1 MTTFDVINIIGIT
14 AYFLLAGLFLWVSRL
29 PNSELRSKYWLIA
42 GILILLGRID
52 LYFLPQWL
60 PANYVQTLYA
70 LLLIAEKFFLV
81 LGLFYFF
88 TATIKHSALRL
99 LTWFCVVSATGVLV
113 LNHVIQIPN
122 AYATWFAVSQAALL
136 LFMGKFIKDHTPPWF
151 GSTLKLLPPLLLLY
165 AMHWLSFP
173 IAIHIEWY
181 LPIGFLIGN
190 VMNMLFY
197 LSLAFM
203 TLHQFEHRLIEAEQ
217 SAKSLANEALQA
229 SQAKSEFLANMSHE
243 IRTPMNG
250 ILGMLEILSHSEL
263 NRDQENKV
271 QLAYKSGTSLLAII
285 NDILDFSKIEAGKL
299 EIEKVECNLNQMLE
313 EIAGFMQSLAQEKKL
328 EFLLDASGLKHS
340 EVLSD
345 PVRIRQILI
354 NLISNAIKFTQQ
366 GEVLVTAKTEELE
379 GKLVFHCT
387 VKDTGIGIEP
397 SKLDSMF
404 DSFQQADT
412 STTRTYGG
420 TGLGLSI
427 SKNLCELFGGRIEVS
442 SEPGVGSCFGITI
455 PIESNLHPP
464 GQRSPLSDI
473 SLLKGRHILV
483 VDDNATNREIIQH
496 QLGLWDINATL
507 VDSAKSA
514 IEICKEKAKQFDV
527 AILDMQMPGMDGEQL
542 GKVMKSREDTQH
554 IKLIMLSSIS
564 DPKLAKRVREKDFEQ
579 FLTKPALSSK
589 LQRALLE
596 VLCQDDTRHHETPT
610 SIKTSQTWLPNKILL
625 VEDNEINQMVAT
637 ELLKTLNLCCD
648 TAINGAEAIEKLK
661 LSAEENAPYTHILM
675 DCQMP
680 VLDGYE
686 TTRCIRAG
694 QAGDSFKSIPII
706 AMTANAME
714 GDKEKCL
721 AAGMDDYFSK
731 PFNVETIQTTL
742 ERWLK

>member
-70 LLLIAEKFFLV
+70 LLLIAEKFFLI

-99 LTWFCVVSATGVLV
+99 LTGFCVVSAMGVLL

-136 LFMGKFIKDHTPPWF
+136 LFMGKFIKDHTPNWF
-151 GSTLKLLPPLLLLY
+151 GSTLKLTPPLLLLY

-250 ILGMLEILSHSEL
+250 ILGMLEILSHTEL
-263 NRDQENKV
+263 SQEQHSKV
-271 QLAYKSGTSLLAII
+271 QMAYRSGTSLLAII

-328 EFLLDASGLKHS
+328 EFLLDVSELKHS

-345 PVRIRQILI
+345 PVRLRQILI
-354 NLISNAIKFTQQ
+354 NLISNAIKFTQE
-366 GEVLVTAKTEELE
+366 GEILVTAKTAESQ
-379 GKLVFHCT
+379 GKLSFHCT
-387 VKDTGIGIEP
+387 VKDTGIGIES
-397 SKLDSMF
+397 SKLEAMF

-412 STTRTYGG
+412 STTRNYGG

-455 PIESNLHPP
+455 PIEINLRPS
-464 GQRSPLSDI
+464 GQISPSSDI
-473 SLLKGRHILV
+473 SLLKGSHILV
-483 VDDNATNREIIQH
+483 VDDNATNREILEH
-496 QLGLWDINATL
+496 QLGLWGMKVTL
-507 VDSAKSA
+507 VNSAKEA
-514 IEICKEKAKQFDV
+514 VRVCKEKGEQFNI

-542 GKVMKSREDTQH
+542 GKVMKSRDEMRH

-564 DPKLAKRVREKDFEQ
+564 DPKLAKRVTNSNFER
-579 FLTKPALSSK
+579 FLTKPALSSR
-589 LQRALLE
+589 LQKALLE
-596 VLCQDDTRHHETPT
+596 VLSQNENLNTETPAAENT
-610 SIKTSQTWLPNKILL
+610 HFDWQHNKILL
-625 VEDNEINQMVAT
+625 VEDNEINQLVAT
-637 ELLKTLNLCCD
+637 ELLRKISLSCD
-648 TAINGAEAIEKLK
+648 TAINGADAIEKLK
-661 LSAEENAPYTHILM
+661 TSAEELTPYTHILM

-686 TTRCIRAG
+686 TTQCIRAG
-694 QAGDSFKSIPII
+694 QAGEIFKNIPII